1 MSFEDPTPTKR
12 PFDES
17 TISSV
22 PPVKK
27 IRLSQYNNSNSS
39 PNTNNSIAPGS
50 NPHLHSFADP
60 SLSFTGRGFGGD
72 SGRRMSMASQPDGL
86 SGGGGGG
93 QSMSSSESQLQKENQ
108 QLLETVARLTRE
120 KQQARNREASLLF
133 RLAKK
138 EEEVQTLLTELQD
151 QARQINPEL
160 DMTKRKLLD
169 PTMSLLWKVMRNEVR
184 EKDEHIKQLEAD
196 LHGVQFTP
204 NSITGKRL
212 IAKIRAL
219 QTENEELGRL
229 LSRGR
234 IEQLTVEVVL
244 HRKMV
249 EQLKHTLQEANQL
262 VVELDQEAE
271 TMQSTIFNLQ
281 ARLKRFEESI
291 SEM

>member
-1 MSFEDPTPTKR
+1 MSFE
-12 PFDES
+12 
-17 TISSV
+17 V

-27 IRLSQYNNSNSS
+27 IRLAQYNNSNNNS
-39 PNTNNSIAPGS
+39 PNTSNSIAPVS
-50 NPHLHSFADP
+50 NQTFGDP
-60 SLSFTGRGFGGD
+60 SLSFAGRGFGGD
-72 SGRRMSMASQPDGL
+72 SGRRMSMASQSDGP
-86 SGGGGGG
+86 SVGGP
-93 QSMSSSESQLQKENQ
+93 SMSSSESQLQKENQ

-234 IEQLTVEVVL
+234 TEQLTVEVVL

-291 SEM
+291 NDRGEM